1 VRIGNGSQ
9 RISGTI
15 LNGNKDRRPASRAR
29 WILSDATTIGEDD
42 DVTHSHRCPLN
53 DKRKRLLIQTRGQ
66 TLAEAI
72 QDKLRPLDRD
82 AVVLIAFIAG
92 DLGGTHAQALGQV
105 LLRQTIGNSRSN
117 EETADSAEGVDG
129 LKVAPENTLVPRDL
143 LDKLRMERERRPHRP
158 FHLIR
163 TKVNRL

>member
-117 EETADSAEGVDG
+117 EETADSAEEWMVS
-129 LKVAPENTLVPRDL
+129 KSRRRTRSYHATSSTSCAWN
-143 LDKLRMERERRPHRP
+143 ERRPHRP